1 MLRSEKDHRG
11 RDIRV
16 AKNIVAWQEKRAMK
30 KSINKTS
37 PSEYMKGNKDP
48 SNLKNGRPMGAVD
61 IIKEQYIHEDEL
73 HTILRK
79 FNKEIDGLTNDVQN
93 TKTELNETLLVYQ
106 NN

>member
-37 PSEYMKGNKDP
+37 PSEYIKGNKDQ
-48 SNLKNGRPMGAVD
+48 SIMKNGLPIGAVD
-61 IIKEQYIHEDEL
+61 IIKEQFIHEDEL